1 MGASTESFERPQE
14 TTSFPNG
21 QQHIVEV
28 HGVPVAMATFNPG
41 WRWSNDVRP
50 LMGTDRCPL
59 LHVGYNMTGRL
70 HVELA
75 DGSTLDI
82 GPGEVFEITPDH
94 DAWVVGDE
102 AVTMIEW
109 AGMAREYAAAWNAEV
124 AR

>member
-1 MGASTESFERPQE
+1 MGASVRSFEEPNE
-14 TTSFPNG
+14 TKSFPNG
-21 QQHIVEV
+21 QEHILDVN
-28 HGVPVAMATFNPG
+28 GVDVGMATFRPG

-50 LMGTDRCPL
+50 LMGTERCPL
-59 LHVGYNMTGRL
+59 LHVGYNLSGNL

-82 GPGEVFEITPDH
+82 GPGRVFEITPDH

-102 AVTMIEW
+102 PVVMLDW
-109 AGMAREYAAAWNAEV
+109 AGKAREYATAYADGG